1 MPFVLLGILLSVVV
15 QVWLPQGALIK
26 SLPKNPLL
34 RRLLVSTL
42 GVLLPVCECGN
53 VPLTRGLLKQ
63 GLSVSESITF
73 LLAAPIVNPITILT
87 TFQAFGG
94 DKHIVFSRI
103 VGGFLIANIVGW
115 IYSKKSSSAKV
126 VTDQFRASCEVVKS
140 EDAHNHGKISKS
152 TDLFRTEMTSIMP
165 ALVVGAL
172 VAGIVQIAIPRS
184 ALYSIGANPVISIA
198 VMMLLAFIVS
208 ICSNVDAFFA
218 LAFSRTFTAGSV
230 VSFLVFGPIIDIK
243 MLTLMKTTFTTRT
256 LVEMTL
262 LVGTMSMILG
272 LGVNYVF

>member
-1 MPFVLLGILLSVVV
+1 
-15 QVWLPQGALIK
+15 VWLPQGALIK